1 VRSVDNRSRVLDMLN
16 LETLVFFLDL
26 IAVVRLA
33 VFVIGSVREV
43 LVVETEA
50 GSVGFFSLVEVATE
64 TEEGSRDEEAR
75 HRDRV
80 AYDATRPR
88 VTQMSGT
95 TKGESAKE
103 RKGR

>member
-1 VRSVDNRSRVLDMLN
+1 VRSVDKRSRVLDILS
-16 LETLVFFLDL
+16 LEALVFFLDL

-43 LVVETEA
+43 LIVETEA
-50 GSVGFFSLVEVATE
+50 SSVGFFSLVEVATE

-80 AYDATRPR
+80 ACGATRPR
-88 VTQMSGT
+88 VKQMSGT

-103 RKGR
+103 RKER